1 MLRESE
7 AGALSAW
14 VAFMRTSLGLMVG
27 LISVLGVA
35 CSAAGG
41 GDETASS
48 TTQALLRNTG
58 RVLLDPS
65 PVAEGSFKACLLA
78 NMNNGVSPQQA
89 LAICNYR
96 DPKWE
101 GAAASH
107 GSIDAKTA
115 FGRDQALIGA
125 MTCGNAGAD
134 PQLSEAPDWAKG
146 PSYYDSPAWPM
157 YIWKENYE
165 QLQKL
170 IQAYK
175 VAWNVF
181 GDAESK
187 AAIATKAAH
196 DDPGNAKK
204 QAEAKQAAAELQTA
218 SDAAREAERA
228 LQKWRPTVAKA
239 GDFPEPAGG
248 TAVASTMPGYV
259 TACQEASLFIAECNA
274 NGWRSF
280 ECQQLLDKMKGCA
293 DKTIAYPS
301 DDGTCG
307 LEAVDPNTVKHVVA
321 VACES
326 RVHPMPG
333 VDPCTPIAVDGI
345 SQSYFWDAA
354 ARRGCFEGNPKAM
367 VDPEG
372 PGCGGTFT
380 ITTFGE
386 ADIDAIVSLG
396 QTKFGGPIF
405 IIPVGP
411 PPNPR
416 AGVDPR

>member
-1 MLRESE
+1 
-7 AGALSAW
+7 
-14 VAFMRTSLGLMVG
+14 MRRSLGLVVG
-27 LISVLGVA
+27 LVSVLGVA
-35 CSAAGG
+35 CSVGGG
-41 GDETASS
+41 GDENASS
-48 TTQALLRNTG
+48 TTQAFTRNTS

-65 PVAEGSFKACLLA
+65 PAVEGSFKACLLA
-78 NMNNGVSPQQA
+78 NMNNGLSPQQA

-101 GAAASH
+101 GAAGSH
-107 GSIDAKTA
+107 GSIDAATA
-115 FGRDQALIGA
+115 FGRDQRIIGA
-125 MTCGNAGAD
+125 MTCGNAGGD
-134 PQLSEAPDWAKG
+134 PKRSEVGDSVQA
-146 PSYYDSPAWPM
+146 PSYYDSPAWPTH
-157 YIWKENYE
+157 IWKENYE

-170 IQAYK
+170 IEAYK
-175 VAWNVF
+175 VAWNAL
-181 GDAESK
+181 DEAESK
-187 AAIATKAAH
+187 AFAAGKAAD

-204 QAEAKQAAAELQTA
+204 RAEAKQAAAEAQTA

-239 GDFPEPAGG
+239 GDFPASAGG
-248 TAVASTMPGYV
+248 TAVVSTMPGYV
-259 TACQEASLFIAECNA
+259 TACEEANLFIAECNA

-280 ECQQLLDKMKGCA
+280 ECQQLLGTMKGCA
-293 DKTIAYPS
+293 DKTIAHPS

-345 SQSYFWDAA
+345 SQRYFWDAA
-354 ARRGCFEGNPKAM
+354 AKKGCFEGNPKAM

-372 PGCGGTFT
+372 PGCRGTFT

-416 AGVDPR
+416 AGADPR